1 MIDSSTGPS
10 RAKRTWNNMC
20 QALKEEICQ
29 YRLIIIKIERRVF
42 IINVTNKVMIAK
54 TALQKI
60 LEGKFQTEKKN
71 NHI

>member
-1 MIDSSTGPS
+1 MMIDSSTGPS

-42 IINVTNKVMIAK
+42 IINVTKS
-54 TALQKI
+54 
-60 LEGKFQTEKKN
+60 
-71 NHI
+71 